1 MKNNKEERLRKNA
14 NKIKNRQDKIEL
26 FDPNFLFSQKLSQ
39 LGYLYLK
46 KKPKNHQIGDL
57 VICVSPQFFGHYGA
71 IVGIDDNKYE
81 VFFDEPSFGKGD
93 LGGLCNNLWGAK
105 FDFREL
111 LNLYTWPALFSE
123 RVKGSS
129 QHERLGWNDNVEA
142 FYPKYASKPLQDF
155 QDIKVFT
162 AK

>member
-81 VFFDEPSFGKGD
+81 VFFDEPSFAFGD
-93 LGGLCNNLWGAK
+93 GA
-105 FDFREL
+105 
-111 LNLYTWPALFSE
+111 S
-123 RVKGSS
+123 
-129 QHERLGWNDNVEA
+129 
-142 FYPKYASKPLQDF
+142 
-155 QDIKVFT
+155 
-162 AK
+162 

>member
-1 MKNNKEERLRKNA
+1 M
-14 NKIKNRQDKIEL
+14 
-26 FDPNFLFSQKLSQ
+26 
-39 LGYLYLK
+39 

-93 LGGLCNNLWGAK
+93 LGGLCDNLWGAK

-111 LNLYTWPALFSE
+111 LNLSTWPSLFSE
-123 RVKGSS
+123 RVKGSN
-129 QHERLGWNDNVEA
+129 QQERLGWNDNVEA
-142 FYPKYASKPLQDF
+142 FYPKYKSKPFQDF